1 MVCTSKRSKPG
12 SLNISSLPRMR
23 RADAGGGRRR
33 SGANGTSASTA
44 LRARQRRVFEPWK
57 VDLGPGP
64 EIAEVTTGSPLVK
77 EDHKSI
83 QINPTK
89 NICALANERLY
100 SDSSERRATNAFAL
114 LRGEAI
120 RTFSSARQL
129 ASSCTNAITADG
141 QM

>member
-1 MVCTSKRSKPG
+1 
-12 SLNISSLPRMR
+12 MR

-33 SGANGTSASTA
+33 SGTNGTSASTA

-83 QINPTK
+83 QRKTSE
-89 NICALANERLY
+89 ALVNERLY

-114 LRGEAI
+114 LRTKPFERLSRPGNWH
-120 RTFSSARQL
+120 L
-129 ASSCTNAITADG
+129 AVPTPSPPTGRSDFY
-141 QM
+141 